1 MKNRTVLLA
10 CMGSIFFLILVF
22 SGIIKLPG
30 FDPPLDAAPAAGT
43 ITKSLVDSKNLS
55 LHEAMY
61 YESSAA
67 GSDVVCL
74 LCPRECTIHEGDT
87 GDCRVRANIGGKLY
101 SLVYGRPVTIHID
114 PIEKKP
120 LFHFYPQSKTF
131 SFATT
136 GCNLHCINCQN
147 WNISQLSPFDMD
159 SVATLEPKDIVALCE
174 KEGLSSISY
183 TYNDP
188 VVFYEYVLD
197 TARLAHA
204 KGIKNVLV
212 TAGYINQEPLKNL
225 CPYIDAATV
234 DIKSM
239 SKSFYRRFNTAKLQ
253 PVLDA
258 LVTMKKA
265 GVWLEVS
272 FLVIP
277 GENDTD
283 EELGK
288 FSGWVRD
295 NLGAET
301 PVHFLRF
308 FPLYK
313 LTMKPPTPANTL
325 KRAARIAKDA
335 GLKYVYIG
343 NLPESGV
350 EDTFCPHCGKKII
363 ARDGF
368 TIRELNIKN
377 GRCEYCGAAINGRW

>member
-1 MKNRTVLLA
+1 M
-10 CMGSIFFLILVF
+10 
-22 SGIIKLPG
+22 
-30 FDPPLDAAPAAGT
+30 DA
-43 ITKSLVDSKNLS
+43 V
-55 LHEAMY
+55 
-61 YESSAA
+61 
-67 GSDVVCL
+67 
-74 LCPRECTIHEGDT
+74 
-87 GDCRVRANIGGKLY
+87 
-101 SLVYGRPVTIHID
+101 
-114 PIEKKP
+114 EK
-120 LFHFYPQSKTF
+120 
-131 SFATT
+131 
-136 GCNLHCINCQN
+136 
-147 WNISQLSPFDMD
+147 
-159 SVATLEPKDIVALCE
+159 LEPKDIVALCE

-188 VVFYEYVLD
+188 VVYYEYVLD

-204 KGIKNVLV
+204 KGIKNILV
-212 TAGYINQEPLKNL
+212 TASYINQEPLKNL

-239 SKSFYRRFNTAKLQ
+239 TESFYRRFNTAKLQ

-277 GENDTD
+277 DENDKDD
-283 EELGK
+283 ELRK
-288 FSGWVRD
+288 FSDWVRD

-325 KRAARIAKDA
+325 KRAARIAKDE
-335 GLKYVYIG
+335 GLKFVYIG

-363 ARDGF
+363 TRDGYM
-368 TIRELNIKN
+368 IREIKVQK
-377 GRCEYCGAAINGRW
+377 GQCEYCGYAINGKW